1 MTLQQ
6 ILSPFRR
13 AIEDYKM
20 ISEGD
25 CIAIGVSGGKDSLT
39 LLTAFS
45 RLQKF
50 YPKNF
55 SIKAITID
63 MGLEYDKQ
71 EIEKLSKYIEDLN
84 IEYIVE
90 KTDIGKIV
98 FDYRKEQNPC
108 SLCANLRR
116 GALNNTAI
124 KNGCNKVAL
133 GHHADDLIETFFL
146 SLMYEGRLST
156 FSPITH
162 LTRANID
169 IIRPMIYIKEKDI
182 RSFEENLPV
191 IHNPCPANHVTQREY
206 VKNLISSIRKDIPF
220 VNDNVLNA
228 LTHPERTNLFKKPED
243 DIIDEN
249 EKGKN

>member
-133 GHHADDLIETFFL
+133 GHHSDDLIETFFL

-243 DIIDEN
+243 NIIDKN
-249 EKGKN
+249 GKGKN